1 MTQDGKTCQ
10 DAKWKFPPEQKIHKT
25 MPTFGIMNLR
35 SFDESQTK
43 ARLCGLASLKKKM
56 RHLIYRKDSCYMDKY
71 KVILVDDEEEVIDVI
86 ERKIHW
92 DMLGF
97 DVVGSAN
104 NGVKALELVEKLQP
118 DVVITDIKMPY
129 MDGLELSRRLNNDY
143 QNIHII
149 IFTGFDEFEYAKEAV
164 HLEIEE
170 YMLKPINALELS
182 DCLKRV
188 KNSLDKE
195 REEKLNVEKLANYFN
210 ASLPV
215 LQTNLFVSLIEG
227 RVSESDYEK
236 FLAAYQIDMKG
247 PLYCCAVFHTSE
259 HHVPDGMNPLLLSMS
274 VEQQIKDRIADT
286 WKCKVFTYLGNTVL
300 IIEIASEDAM
310 AELTDACD
318 RFCRWAYRVMGAVV
332 TAGIGRVCDSL
343 LNINN
348 SYEGAR
354 EAVSYRVLY
363 GTQRAI
369 NIAEIAPK
377 EQKAA
382 VQYEDANMHE
392 LIKSIYL
399 GKRDAIEGAVHDE
412 IDKLHRS
419 AQTMNRYKLTLM
431 EMVGTFYRFCANN
444 FIDFDN
450 FSGGISNPYEKV
462 PEMDEVTLTAWL
474 IDTSMAIGEEL
485 KNARN
490 NTSRRMVTDAQNMV
504 VDRYMEPDL
513 SLDTVCSELGV
524 SNSYFSSV
532 FKKETGKSFISYL
545 TDYRMD
551 HAANLILET
560 NEKSYKI
567 AEQVGY
573 QDANYF
579 SYVFKKR
586 FGMSPSKYR
595 TEHTGNQ

>member
-1 MTQDGKTCQ
+1 
-10 DAKWKFPPEQKIHKT
+10 
-25 MPTFGIMNLR
+25 
-35 SFDESQTK
+35 
-43 ARLCGLASLKKKM
+43 
-56 RHLIYRKDSCYMDKY
+56 MDKY

-104 NGVKALELVEKLQP
+104 NGVKALELVEKQQP

-210 ASLPV
+210 EFLPV

-236 FLAAYQIDMKG
+236 FLVAYQIDMKG

-259 HHVPDGMNPLLLSMS
+259 HHVPDGMNSLLLSMS

-286 WKCKVFTYLGNTVL
+286 WKCKVFTYLGNSVL

-354 EAVSYRVLY
+354 EAVSYRALY

-412 IDKLHRS
+412 IEKLHRS

-595 TEHTGNQ
+595 TEHTGNK

>member
-1 MTQDGKTCQ
+1 
-10 DAKWKFPPEQKIHKT
+10 
-25 MPTFGIMNLR
+25 
-35 SFDESQTK
+35 
-43 ARLCGLASLKKKM
+43 
-56 RHLIYRKDSCYMDKY
+56 MDKY

-104 NGVKALELVEKLQP
+104 NGVKALELVEKQQP

-236 FLAAYQIDMKG
+236 FLVAYQIDMKG

-286 WKCKVFTYLGNTVL
+286 WKCKVFTYLGNSVL

-412 IDKLHRS
+412 IEKLHRS

-450 FSGGISNPYEKV
+450 FSGGISNPYEKA

-474 IDTSMAIGEEL
+474 IDTSMAISEEL

-490 NTSRRMVTDAQNMV
+490 NTSRRMVTDAQNMIV
-504 VDRYMEPDL
+504 GRYMEPDL

-595 TEHTGNQ
+595 TEHTGNK

>member
-1 MTQDGKTCQ
+1 
-10 DAKWKFPPEQKIHKT
+10 
-25 MPTFGIMNLR
+25 
-35 SFDESQTK
+35 
-43 ARLCGLASLKKKM
+43 
-56 RHLIYRKDSCYMDKY
+56 MDKY

-104 NGVKALELVEKLQP
+104 NGVKALELVEKQQP

-247 PLYCCAVFHTSE
+247 PLYCCTVFHTSE

-286 WKCKVFTYLGNTVL
+286 WTCQVFTYLGNTVL

-310 AELTDACD
+310 SELTDACD
-318 RFCRWAYRVMGAVV
+318 
-332 TAGIGRVCDSL
+332 
-343 LNINN
+343 
-348 SYEGAR
+348 
-354 EAVSYRVLY
+354 
-363 GTQRAI
+363 
-369 NIAEIAPK
+369 
-377 EQKAA
+377 
-382 VQYEDANMHE
+382 
-392 LIKSIYL
+392 
-399 GKRDAIEGAVHDE
+399 
-412 IDKLHRS
+412 
-419 AQTMNRYKLTLM
+419 
-431 EMVGTFYRFCANN
+431 RFCANN

-474 IDTSMAIGEEL
+474 IDTSMAISEEL

-490 NTSRRMVTDAQNMV
+490 NTSRRMVTDAQNMIV
-504 VDRYMEPDL
+504 GRYMEPDL

-595 TEHTGNQ
+595 TEHTGNK

>member
-1 MTQDGKTCQ
+1 
-10 DAKWKFPPEQKIHKT
+10 
-25 MPTFGIMNLR
+25 
-35 SFDESQTK
+35 
-43 ARLCGLASLKKKM
+43 
-56 RHLIYRKDSCYMDKY
+56 MDKY

-104 NGVKALELVEKLQP
+104 NGVKALELVEKQQP

-286 WKCKVFTYLGNTVL
+286 WKCKVFTYLGNSVL

-354 EAVSYRVLY
+354 E
-363 GTQRAI
+363 
-369 NIAEIAPK
+369 
-377 EQKAA
+377 
-382 VQYEDANMHE
+382 
-392 LIKSIYL
+392 
-399 GKRDAIEGAVHDE
+399 GAVHDE
-412 IDKLHRS
+412 IEKLHRS

-595 TEHTGNQ
+595 TEHVGNK

>member
-1 MTQDGKTCQ
+1 MIERILT
-10 DAKWKFPPEQKIHKT
+10 
-25 MPTFGIMNLR
+25 
-35 SFDESQTK
+35 
-43 ARLCGLASLKKKM
+43 
-56 RHLIYRKDSCYMDKY
+56 MDKY

-236 FLAAYQIDMKG
+236 FLVAYQIDMKG

-412 IDKLHRS
+412 IEKLHRS

-532 FKKETGKSFISYL
+532 FKKETGKAFISYL

-551 HAANLILET
+551 HAVNLILET

-595 TEHTGNQ
+595 TEHAGNK